1 MQNQTNGSNGST
13 ALVDDATELF
23 SRHASGL
30 YHYCFSR
37 LHSPEEAEDA
47 VQATYLKAWRSLR
60 QGVKPEQGRAW
71 LYQIAANVCSDA
83 LRARLGGTRLELRD
97 PVALDEVAG
106 LDDVGNEELVGLPEA
121 LRELPERQRDA
132 LLLRDWKGLS
142 YDEIAAEMSVSGSAV
157 ETLLFRARNRVA
169 AALSNSDWRRKVAPT
184 GRALLLWPVLF
195 LRPKDASAGVSGE
208 QLKMALVLA
217 GGTVAP
223 LVAFGVFQATLTK
236 PDAPDPAHRPP
247 AVVDTQ
253 RPPSAVWLAQG
264 PLVHPTRS
272 TAPTDDS
279 AGASRKDERR
289 KSHGRKKHEGGQPQ
303 HDGGRPMPA
312 AGPGPV
318 HPSAP
323 ETPAS
328 GSTQPGPKVVICHA
342 TPSETKPGV
351 TISVSTHALK
361 GLGSDPAGACS

>member
-1 MQNQTNGSNGST
+1 LQQQTNGSNGST

-23 SRHASGL
+23 RRHASGL

-97 PVALDEVAG
+97 PIVLDEVRG

-208 QLKMALVLA
+208 QFKMALVLA

-223 LVAFGVFQATLTK
+223 LVAFGVFQATLVK
-236 PDAPDPAHRPP
+236 PDAPNPVHRPP

-253 RPPSAVWLAQG
+253 RPPSAPWLTQG
-264 PLVHPTRS
+264 TLVHPTRS
-272 TAPTDDS
+272 TPRDTANTPSTDD
-279 AGASRKDERR
+279 RKNP
-289 KSHGRKKHEGGQPQ
+289 HARKKHEGGRPHGGGQPS
-303 HDGGRPMPA
+303 PA

-318 HPSAP
+318 HPSP
-323 ETPAS
+323 PDTPAP
-328 GSTQPGPKVVICHA
+328 GPTQPPGKVVICHA
-342 TPSETKPGV
+342 TPADAKPGV
-351 TISVSTHALK
+351 TISVSAHALR
-361 GLGSDPAGACS
+361 GLGSDPAGACD